1 MDAEQVYA
9 MDWDI
14 RLEGRAWG
22 GGEGLARYERAPEKL
37 ELIRGRLCWSEEA
50 RLLLLGLLLE
60 NVGLN
65 AAVRLAPP
73 ERWREALAHLERS
86 LRG

>member
-1 MDAEQVYA
+1 MTVEHVYA

-22 GGEGLARYERAPEKL
+22 SEALARYERTPEKL
-37 ELIRGRLCWSEEA
+37 ELIEGRLLWSEED

-73 ERWREALAHLERS
+73 ERWRAALAHLEQGAS
-86 LRG
+86 G

>member
-1 MDAEQVYA
+1 MDAEHVYA

-14 RLEGRAWG
+14 QMEGRAWRT
-22 GGEGLARYERAPEKL
+22 GEALERYERAPEKL
-37 ELIRGRLCWSEEA
+37 ELIEGRLCWSDED

-73 ERWREALAHLERS
+73 ERWRAALAHLEES
-86 LRG
+86 PPV